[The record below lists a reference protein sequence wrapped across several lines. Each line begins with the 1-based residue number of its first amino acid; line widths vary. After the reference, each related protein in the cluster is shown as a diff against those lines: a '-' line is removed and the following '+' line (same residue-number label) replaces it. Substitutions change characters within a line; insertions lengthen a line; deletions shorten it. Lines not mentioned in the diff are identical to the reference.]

1 MATTPAAPF
10 FLDESQRADEELRRQ
25 IDQLCQKVPGFY
37 YGRLDIRF
45 ESWEALREGKNFS
58 VIELNGAGSEPTHMY
73 DPRHSLFFAWKE
85 IVRHWIILWRIS
97 RQNKKRTGL
106 SYMTWKEGRK
116 LLKAN
121 GEYVRKLYYV
131 VRST

>member
-1 MATTPAAPF
+1 
-10 FLDESQRADEELRRQ
+10 
-25 IDQLCQKVPGFY
+25 
-37 YGRLDIRF
+37 
-45 ESWEALREGKNFS
+45 LREGKNFS

-97 RQNKKRTGL
+97 RQNRKRTGL
-106 SYMTWKEGRK
+106 SYLTWKQGRQ

-121 GEYVRKLYYV
+121 GEYVRKL
-131 VRST
+131 